1 MQERRK
7 FNRWQ
12 TEKETFFKPEAD
24 TKESQVIDI
33 SPGGMRLV
41 VDEWVEIGT
50 LVSGKINLGTNQKP
64 FYIQGEVVWIK
75 QALDQLNRTCYVVGI
90 KFNKIRTTPI

>member
-12 TEKETFFKPEAD
+12 ADKETFFKSEYD
-24 TKESQVIDI
+24 TRQTQVIDI

-41 VDEWVEIGT
+41 IDEWAGVGT
-50 LVSGKINLGTNQKP
+50 PVSGRISLLSNQKP
-64 FYIQGEVVWIK
+64 FYIQGEVVWVK
-75 QALDQLNRTCYVVGI
+75 QALDQLNRTCYIVGI
-90 KFNKIRTTPI
+90 RFNKIRTTPF

>member
-12 TEKETFFKPEAD
+12 IEKETFFKSEPGA
-24 TKESQVIDI
+24 KEIQVIDV
-33 SPGGMRLV
+33 SPGGMRLI
-41 VDEWVEIGT
+41 VDEWLEIGT
-50 LVSGKINLGTNQKP
+50 FVSGEISLIANQKP

-75 QALDQLNRTCYVVGI
+75 QALDQLNRVCYIVGI
-90 KFNKIRTTPI
+90 KFNKIRTIPI